1 MINGKTKIVIL
12 IVEKNDIVI
21 YILVI
26 FRLLVIVKIK

>member
-26 FRLLVIVKIK
+26 FRHLVIVKIK